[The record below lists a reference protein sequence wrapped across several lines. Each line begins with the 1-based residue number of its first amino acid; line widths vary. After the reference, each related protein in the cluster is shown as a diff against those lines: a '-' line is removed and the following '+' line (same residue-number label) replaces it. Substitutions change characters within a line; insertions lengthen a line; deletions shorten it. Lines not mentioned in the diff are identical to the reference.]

1 MTTTLVVLVGL
12 LAAWALTLAGWMG
25 LRAMRLGEKAL
36 DEMRRVNSNMV
47 TLQGLH
53 PYSQLEPEKYG
64 PTAAQRQDEDL
75 DKNVQSDN
83 ETTGIDWD
91 DDKARA
97 AEWRADVE
105 RANDERQQQ
114 LLRVTSEI
122 IAADGVDNVRIP
134 YVAAAAGVTRPVVYK
149 FFPNRHALI
158 KGVLEDFR
166 EDFAS
171 RTPDI
176 VETEEDADIGSIARA
191 FIDAACDTIE
201 AKGSGGWQLVRS
213 IGPDQEITAISK
225 EFRAQLVEPWLVP
238 LRELTGVTEIEAQAL
253 SDMMLSGAGEILQR
267 WIDGEFSRQQVA
279 TLLGR
284 IILAVL
290 IEFTE

>member
-1 MTTTLVVLVGL
+1 MPSSIRPSD
-12 LAAWALTLAGWMG
+12 AART
-25 LRAMRLGEKAL
+25 RL
-36 DEMRRVNSNMV
+36 S
-47 TLQGLH
+47 
-53 PYSQLEPEKYG
+53 P
-64 PTAAQRQDEDL
+64 
-75 DKNVQSDN
+75 
-83 ETTGIDWD
+83 
-91 DDKARA
+91 
-97 AEWRADVE
+97 
-105 RANDERQQQ
+105 DERQQQ

-176 VETEEDADIGSIARA
+176 VETEEEADIGTIARA

-201 AKGSGGWQLVRS
+201 ARGSGGWQLLRS
-213 IGPDQEITAISK
+213 VGPDQEISAISK
-225 EFRAQLVEPWLVP
+225 EFRRQLVQPWLAP
-238 LRELTGVTEIEAQAL
+238 LRALTGVGEAEGLAL
-253 SDMMLSGAGEILQR
+253 ADVMVTGAGEILQR
-267 WIDGEFSRQQVA
+267 WIEGEFSREQVA
-279 TLLGR
+279 ALLGR

-290 IEFTE
+290 NEFTE